1 MVPSFIETQDIW
13 EINLPSK
20 LFSGRGRKEDKK
32 EKNSSIQSIFPKWE
46 FISISFHVIIT
57 KKSRTFKTQKTLGDL
72 D

>member
-32 EKNSSIQSIFPKWE
+32 EKNSSIQSIFPK
-46 FISISFHVIIT
+46 
-57 KKSRTFKTQKTLGDL
+57 
-72 D
+72 